1 MNAGGVWVIN
11 PHRPVAGRRNAPK
24 TPPPPTA
31 TSEPL
36 LRRAEA
42 MADWRMKMERAIVV
56 LASGDEAKLA
66 RAHKVVSWFATRRE
80 MRRAAKRVF
89 RNLTV
94 EEDERLAPNGF
105 TTPTGALVS
114 SLAALVWAME
124 ETKSGDPSQ
133 RAKWWGFRSRRRHS
147 AGPEE
152 FVVGAVMAIPTPG
165 TRWVPIPIEDSEE
178 DLDSE
183 MEEPEEIPDLGES
196 SGGVKKKKEKV
207 MMPRRSP
214 PFLRRSPR
222 LLGLPKSP
230 AK

>member
-1 MNAGGVWVIN
+1 MNAGGVWAIN
-11 PHRPVAGRRNAPK
+11 PHRPVAGKRNASK
-24 TPPPPTA
+24 FPPSPTA

-42 MADWRMKMERAIVV
+42 MADWRMKMERAIVE

-66 RAHKVVSWFATRRE
+66 RAREVVSWFATRRE

-105 TTPTGALVS
+105 TTPTGAPVS
-114 SLAALVWAME
+114 ALAALVWAME
-124 ETKSGDPSQ
+124 EIESGDPSQ
-133 RAKWWGFRSRRRHS
+133 RAKWWGFRSRRRHP

-152 FVVGAVMAIPTPG
+152 FVVGAVMAIPTPR

-178 DLDSE
+178 ELDSE
-183 MEEPEEIPDLGES
+183 MEELEQIPDLGES
-196 SGGVKKKKEKV
+196 SGGGKKKEKV
-207 MMPRRSP
+207 LLPRRSP
-214 PFLRRSPR
+214 RFLRRSPG
-222 LLGLPKSP
+222 LLNLSKPP
-230 AK
+230 AM